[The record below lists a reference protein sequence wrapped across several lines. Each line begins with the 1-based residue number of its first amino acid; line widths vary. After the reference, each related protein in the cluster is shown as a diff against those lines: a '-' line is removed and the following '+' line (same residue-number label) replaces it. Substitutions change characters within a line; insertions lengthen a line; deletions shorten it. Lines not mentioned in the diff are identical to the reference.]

1 MLNHKKSVSV
11 ICAAALVAT
20 GFSTAVSAKNEPVGG
35 SGVRLWGN
43 TECKKSGELICID
56 VWAHNSGAE
65 DLRKAA
71 SKDEYTDFIVFRDDM
86 SSGEDGAYN
95 ITISFGDR
103 KSGIYDAY
111 IGCSC
116 GEDIKKETIVFSNAN
131 ENKEAIALLNKAVA
145 DGAASG
151 KSDAEIAKEVENI
164 CTDKK
169 YALGLGDDYPIDSY
183 AAGLIAAQVKGKA
196 LDENDKLGVIALCEK
211 AAVISAI
218 KSGKLSDLFDESAML
233 HLGES
238 RIKDLYTADFV
249 DKTFGLYMT
258 GKLKPLIFKTID
270 EFYDGLYEQF
280 VLTTVKMPNGYKNI
294 QTVVDEFSVEVFG
307 KSRTLTMN
315 EAIKI
320 QNKDFA
326 SYAALAEAIG
336 DGSQGG
342 NSGGTGGSSGGSKG
356 SSSGGIRNGEFS
368 DDYATPDTPDKISK
382 NIFDDIDDVSWAVE
396 SIVELAQ
403 KGIINGKGDRL
414 FYPNDNITREEFVK
428 IIVKTFF
435 ENAAVSDKS
444 FDDVSDGEWYAEF
457 VKKACGEG
465 IINGIS
471 ENLFGTGAN
480 ITREDMAVIAYRTA
494 LKSGKMKESERVSGF
509 IFADDEQIS
518 DYAKTAVY
526 ALYDAGIINGVSED
540 EFAAKDYLTRAQ
552 AAKIIY
558 GIYSLK

>member
-1 MLNHKKSVSV
+1 MLNHKKSVSA

-86 SSGEDGAYN
+86 SSGEDGAYD

-116 GEDIKKETIVFSNAN
+116 GEDIKKETIVFSNAK

-183 AAGLIAAQVKGKA
+183 AAGLIAAQIKGKA

-258 GKLKPLIFKTID
+258 GKLKQRTFKTID

-294 QTVVDEFSVEVFG
+294 QTVVDLFSVEVFG
-307 KSRTLTMN
+307 KSRSLTMN

-326 SYAALAEAIG
+326 SYAALADAIG
-336 DGSQGG
+336 EGSQGG
-342 NSGGTGGSSGGSKG
+342 NSGGSGGSGGSSGG
-356 SSSGGIRNGEFS
+356 GIKNAEYS
-368 DDYATPDTPDKISK
+368 ETYTKPDTPEKINK
-382 NIFDDIDDVSWAVE
+382 NIFDDIDDVGWAVE
-396 SIVELAQ
+396 AIIELAQ
-403 KGIINGKGDRL
+403 KGIILGKGDRL

-435 ENAAVSDKS
+435 ENAEVSDKS

-465 IINGIS
+465 IINGIG
-471 ENLFGTGAN
+471 ENIFGTGMN

-540 EFAAKDYLTRAQ
+540 EVAAKDYLTRAQ

>member
-1 MLNHKKSVSV
+1 MLNHKKSVSA

-86 SSGEDGAYN
+86 SSGEDGAYD

-151 KSDAEIAKEVENI
+151 QSDAEIAKEVENI

-183 AAGLIAAQVKGKA
+183 AAGLIAAQIKGKA

-258 GKLKPLIFKTID
+258 GKLKQRTFKTID

-294 QTVVDEFSVEVFG
+294 QTVVDLFSVEVFG
-307 KSRTLTMN
+307 KSRSLTMN

-326 SYAALAEAIG
+326 SYAALADAIG
-336 DGSQGG
+336 EGSQGG
-342 NSGGTGGSSGGSKG
+342 NSGGSGGSGGSSGG
-356 SSSGGIRNGEFS
+356 GIKNAEYS
-368 DDYATPDTPDKISK
+368 ETYTKTDTPEKINK
-382 NIFDDIDDVSWAVE
+382 NIFDDIDDVGWAVE
-396 SIVELAQ
+396 AIIELAQ
-403 KGIINGKGDRL
+403 KGIISGKGDRL

-435 ENAAVSDKS
+435 ENAEVSDKS
-444 FDDVSDGEWYAEF
+444 FDDVSDGEWYSEF

-465 IINGIS
+465 IINGIG
-471 ENLFGTGAN
+471 ENIFGTGMN